1 MSVADYTY
9 DFLALSLDSITGSMY
24 NNQGG
29 ATLTIS
35 PFGANDRP
43 IERTIEIIAAN
54 DEVID
59 FGTIDSVLP
68 FYDIYVA
75 SGIEYNQSGV
85 SRSYSPYTA
94 TLDSNYAGSE
104 ISLIFKINAQNLIYT
119 DISFKLDCSLYGGK
133 CMPLV

>member
-1 MSVADYTY
+1 
-9 DFLALSLDSITGSMY
+9 MY
-24 NNQGG
+24 NNEGG

-35 PFGANDRP
+35 PFGANNRSIKRD
-43 IERTIEIIAAN
+43 IEIIAAD

-94 TLDSNYAGSE
+94 TMDPNYAGSE
-104 ISLIFKINAQNLIYT
+104 ISLIFKINAQNLRYT